1 MISINLISPATE
13 GSFPS
18 WMWMNVVQFLDS
30 DDLKSLRLSGGRE
43 LCDPLLTSHLSL
55 RVDHVPFFGADKQY
69 TSRSI
74 RRWLYNRKRLVINGH
89 NKNIHPARVA
99 YLVKN
104 GYLDSVS
111 QVVVYDASRHGATIS
126 QLVMLPS
133 IKALKLVDH
142 HLTGGRVHSKEHD
155 AKVQENLDAIVD
167 SLHKMSSLKV
177 LDIEVDSVLSG
188 RRLSTL
194 ESMKGLKDL
203 RLRGF
208 DFSEGI
214 RHIGS
219 LTELENI
226 HLCHGNF
233 YSSPEKEISEEDLL
247 VLSGFSQIK
256 SVHLEGF
263 DAMTDMGLKPFCQS
277 KSMKRLVMK
286 HCQDLSGDSCST
298 IGAMASLESLHIVNS
313 AYDDVEDWESEH
325 LVQLL
330 PLKEL
335 KTLSLFYVLID
346 QYDILDLEG
355 LDNLET
361 LNVAFTIDMNQ
372 DEFSILCNT
381 ILPIFPSLKKL
392 RVFGEDLM
400 EQSMRVRNI
409 DIEFASF
416 NLGDV
421 VELD

>member
-1 MISINLISPATE
+1 MT
-13 GSFPS
+13 
-18 WMWMNVVQFLDS
+18 
-30 DDLKSLRLSGGRE
+30 
-43 LCDPLLTSHLSL
+43 
-55 RVDHVPFFGADKQY
+55 
-69 TSRSI
+69 
-74 RRWLYNRKRLVINGH
+74 
-89 NKNIHPARVA
+89 
-99 YLVKN
+99 
-104 GYLDSVS
+104 
-111 QVVVYDASRHGATIS
+111 
-126 QLVMLPS
+126 
-133 IKALKLVDH
+133 
-142 HLTGGRVHSKEHD
+142 
-155 AKVQENLDAIVD
+155 
-167 SLHKMSSLKV
+167 SLKV
-177 LDIEVDSVLSG
+177 LDIEVDSVICG
-188 RRLSTL
+188 RRLSAL
-194 ESMKGLKDL
+194 EGMKELKDL

-208 DFSEGI
+208 DFSEGVK
-214 RHIGS
+214 HLSS

-233 YSSPEKEISEEDLL
+233 YSSPEKEVSEEDLL
-247 VLSGFSQIK
+247 ELSGFKQMK

-263 DAMTDMGLKPFCQS
+263 DSMTDMGLKPFCQS

-286 HCQDLSGDSCST
+286 HCQDLSPDSCST
-298 IGAMASLESLHIVNS
+298 MSAMTSLESLHIINS
-313 AYDDVEDWESEH
+313 VYDDIEDFESEH

-361 LNVAFTIDMNQ
+361 LNVAFTIDMSQ
-372 DEFSILCNT
+372 DEFSILCHT

-392 RVFGEDLM
+392 RVFGEDFM
-400 EQSMRVRNI
+400 ETSMKVRDI

>member
-1 MISINLISPATE
+1 MSSINLISPATE

-30 DDLKSLRLSGGRE
+30 DDLKSLRLTGGRE

-247 VLSGFSQIK
+247 VLSGFSQMK

>member
-1 MISINLISPATE
+1 
-13 GSFPS
+13 
-18 WMWMNVVQFLDS
+18 MNVVQFLDS

-111 QVVVYDASRHGATIS
+111 QVVVYDASRHDATIS

-167 SLHKMSSLKV
+167 SLHKMSSLKM

-194 ESMKGLKDL
+194 EGMKGLKDL

-247 VLSGFSQIK
+247 VLSGFSQMK